1 MTSDGAR
8 VNLPQKTERLVR
20 RIAAVVILF
29 GTLGAFAVA
38 AGVLG
43 AFAVAAGNL
52 RFPFLGFWYLFA
64 PVAASVMAAIVLR
77 GGGSWGQVWRAA
89 ANFFLPTL
97 VVWFFVLAFLLSR
110 AGG

>member
-8 VNLPQKTERLVR
+8 VNLPQKTKRLVR
-20 RIAAVVILF
+20 RIAALV
-29 GTLGAFAVA
+29 TLIGA
-38 AGVLG
+38 LG

-77 GGGSWGQVWRAA
+77 GGGVMGPSMESSGQLLL
-89 ANFFLPTL
+89 ANACGL
-97 VVWFFVLAFLLSR
+97 VLCPRVLAEQSR
-110 AGG
+110 RLAGC